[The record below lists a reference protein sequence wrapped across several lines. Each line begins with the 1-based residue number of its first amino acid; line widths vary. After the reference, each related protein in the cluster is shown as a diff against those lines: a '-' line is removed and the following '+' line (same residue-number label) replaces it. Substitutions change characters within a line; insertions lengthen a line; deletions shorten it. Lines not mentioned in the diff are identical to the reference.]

1 MLSKWIKCL
10 PREERQEVE
19 IDKTFFPIPRN
30 IMMNKISQGL
40 DLLYGKGKK
49 RIMRPGEEASII
61 ETIDKVLE
69 DCKNDF
75 TILALNGVQSLIKR
89 VLRRSDLEELLEF
102 PLCMK

>member
-1 MLSKWIKCL
+1 
-10 PREERQEVE
+10 
-19 IDKTFFPIPRN
+19 
-30 IMMNKISQGL
+30 MMNKISQGL

-75 TILALNGVQSLIKR
+75 TILALNGVHGLIKR